1 VKPFENQ
8 DHYSEIRRLTLIG
21 SVLDLFLGSIKVL
34 VGYIS
39 NSQALIADGIH
50 SLSDLI
56 TDVLVLVAAKHS
68 AQEADEGHP
77 YGHDR
82 IQTLVSLALAGS
94 LSIIAIAI
102 AWDAV
107 TRILSPESLLQP
119 GFLPLAIAAISVVS
133 KEGYFQYIV
142 RHPSTAASRMLYAN
156 AWHSRSD
163 ALSSLAV
170 IVGVGG
176 VLAGFPWADA
186 LAATAVAGL
195 LLVVAYRIGREG
207 AEELIDSAASP
218 LLNANMRKTILT
230 IEGVRDTH
238 ELRTR
243 RMADKVLADVHIRV
257 DPLISVSEGHR
268 IGDEVMDTLKAQFV
282 EVGDVIV
289 HIDPEDDI
297 TDDDYSKLPL
307 RSVIEAEINTCLQNL
322 KQHLDNRFSLQP
334 KNIVVHYLDDGY
346 QVEIWMSMPDEATT
360 RDCSLVSSRI
370 RDELMR
376 IDNIGHVSVL
386 FSSNQ
391 SASN

>member
-1 VKPFENQ
+1 MKPFENPEY
-8 DHYSEIRRLTLIG
+8 YSEIRRLTLIG
-21 SVLDLFLGSIKVL
+21 GVLDLFLGFVKVL
-34 VGYIS
+34 VGYIG

-56 TDVLVLVAAKHS
+56 TDILVLVATKHS
-68 AQEADEGHP
+68 AQAADEGHP

-94 LSIIAIAI
+94 LGIIAIVI

-107 TRILSPESLLQP
+107 IRIVSPESLLLP
-119 GFLPLAIAAISVVS
+119 GFWPLAVAAISVVS
-133 KEGYFQYIV
+133 KEGYFQYVV
-142 RHPSTAASRMLYAN
+142 RHPSAATSRMLYAN

-176 VLAGFPWADA
+176 VLAGFAWADA
-186 LAATAVAGL
+186 FAAIVVAGL

-218 LLNANMRKTILT
+218 VLNANMRKTILS
-230 IEGVRDTH
+230 IEGVRDSH

-268 IGDEVMDTLKAQFV
+268 IGDEVMDTLKTRFP
-282 EVGDVIV
+282 EVGDVVV

-297 TDDDYSKLPL
+297 VGDVYSKLPM
-307 RSVIEAEINTCLQNL
+307 RSVIVAEINTSLHNL
-322 KQHLDNRFSLQP
+322 RNNFDTRFSLQP
-334 KNIVVHYLDDGY
+334 KNIVVHYLDDGC
-346 QVEIWMSMPDEATT
+346 QIEIWMTMPDEATT
-360 RDCSLVSSRI
+360 RDCSLASSTI
-370 RDELMR
+370 KDALMR
-376 IDNIGHVSVL
+376 IDNIVSASVL
-386 FSSNQ
+386 FSSN
-391 SASN
+391 

>member
-1 VKPFENQ
+1 MKPFENPNY
-8 DHYSEIRRLTLIG
+8 YSEIRRLTLIG
-21 SVLDLFLGSIKVL
+21 GVLDLFLGFVKVL
-34 VGYIS
+34 VGYIG

-56 TDVLVLVAAKHS
+56 TDILVLVATKQS
-68 AQEADEGHP
+68 AQAADEGHP

-94 LSIIAIAI
+94 LGIIAIVI

-107 TRILSPESLLQP
+107 IRIVSPESLLQP
-119 GFLPLAIAAISVVS
+119 GFWPLAVAAISVVS
-133 KEGYFQYIV
+133 KEGYFQYVV
-142 RHPSTAASRMLYAN
+142 RHPSTATSRMLYAN

-176 VLAGFPWADA
+176 VLAGFAWADA
-186 LAATAVAGL
+186 FAAIVVAGL

-218 LLNANMRKTILT
+218 VLNANMRKTILS
-230 IEGVRDTH
+230 IEGVRDSH

-268 IGDEVMDTLKAQFV
+268 IGDEVMDTLKTRFP
-282 EVGDVIV
+282 EVGDVVV

-297 TDDDYSKLPL
+297 VGDVYSKLPM
-307 RSVIEAEINTCLQNL
+307 RSVIVAEINTNLHKLQNNF
-322 KQHLDNRFSLQP
+322 DARFSLQP
-334 KNIVVHYLDDGY
+334 KNIVVHYLDDGC
-346 QVEIWMSMPDEATT
+346 QIEIWMTMPDEATT
-360 RDCSLVSSRI
+360 RDCSLASSTI
-370 RDELMR
+370 KDALMR
-376 IDNIGHVSVL
+376 IDNIVSASVL
-386 FSSNQ
+386 FSSN
-391 SASN
+391 

>member
-1 VKPFENQ
+1 MKPFKNP

-21 SVLDLFLGSIKVL
+21 GMLDLFLGFVKVL
-34 VGYIS
+34 VGYIG

-56 TDVLVLVAAKHS
+56 TDALVLVATKHS

-94 LSIIAIAI
+94 LGIIALVI

-119 GFLPLAIAAISVVS
+119 GFWPLAVAAISVVS

-142 RHPSTAASRMLYAN
+142 RHPTTATSRMLYAN

-176 VLAGFPWADA
+176 VLAGFAWADA
-186 LAATAVAGL
+186 FAAIVVAGL
-195 LLVVAYRIGREG
+195 LLFVAYQ
-207 AEELIDSAASP
+207 
-218 LLNANMRKTILT
+218 KTILS

-268 IGDEVMDTLKAQFV
+268 IGDEVMDTLKARFP

-297 TDDDYSKLPL
+297 AIDVFSKLPL
-307 RSVIEAEINTCLQNL
+307 RPVIEAEINTSLQNL
-322 KQHLDNRFSLQP
+322 QNKFDTRFTLQP
-334 KNIVVHYLDDGY
+334 TNIVVHYLDEGC
-346 QVEIWMSMPDEATT
+346 QVEIWMNMPEEATGS
-360 RDCSLVSSRI
+360 DCSLVSLKI
-370 RDELMR
+370 TEELVC
-376 IDNIGHVSVL
+376 IDDIVSASVL
-386 FSSNQ
+386 FSSN
-391 SASN
+391 

>member
-1 VKPFENQ
+1 MKPFENSEY
-8 DHYSEIRRLTLIG
+8 YSEIRRLTLIG
-21 SVLDLFLGSIKVL
+21 GVLDLFLGFVKVL
-34 VGYIS
+34 VGYIG

-56 TDVLVLVAAKHS
+56 TDILVLVATKHS
-68 AQEADEGHP
+68 AQAADEGHP

-94 LSIIAIAI
+94 LGIIAIVI

-107 TRILSPESLLQP
+107 IRIVSPESLLLP
-119 GFLPLAIAAISVVS
+119 GFWPLAVAAISVVS
-133 KEGYFQYIV
+133 KEGYFQYVV
-142 RHPSTAASRMLYAN
+142 RHPSAATSRMLYAN

-176 VLAGFPWADA
+176 VLAGFAWADA
-186 LAATAVAGL
+186 FAAIVVAGL

-218 LLNANMRKTILT
+218 VLNANMRKTILS
-230 IEGVRDTH
+230 IEGVRDSH

-243 RMADKVLADVHIRV
+243 RMADKVLADLHIRV

-268 IGDEVMDTLKAQFV
+268 IGDEVMDALKTRFP
-282 EVGDVIV
+282 EVGDVVV

-297 TDDDYSKLPL
+297 VGDVYSKLPM
-307 RSVIEAEINTCLQNL
+307 RSVIVAEINTNLHKLQNNF
-322 KQHLDNRFSLQP
+322 DARFSLQP
-334 KNIVVHYLDDGY
+334 KNIVVHYLDDGC
-346 QVEIWMSMPDEATT
+346 QIEIWMTMPDEATT
-360 RDCSLVSSRI
+360 RDCSLASSTI
-370 RDELMR
+370 KDALMR
-376 IDNIGHVSVL
+376 IDNIVSVSVL
-386 FSSNQ
+386 FSSN
-391 SASN
+391 

>member
-1 VKPFENQ
+1 MKPFENP
-8 DHYSEIRRLTLIG
+8 DYYSEIRRLTLIG
-21 SVLDLFLGSIKVL
+21 GVLDLFLGFVKVL
-34 VGYIS
+34 VGYIG

-56 TDVLVLVAAKHS
+56 TDILVLVATKHS
-68 AQEADEGHP
+68 AQAADEGHP

-94 LSIIAIAI
+94 LGIIAIVI

-107 TRILSPESLLQP
+107 IGIVSPESLLQP
-119 GFLPLAIAAISVVS
+119 GFWPLAVAAISVVS
-133 KEGYFQYIV
+133 KEGYFQYVV
-142 RHPSTAASRMLYAN
+142 RHPSAATSRMLYAN

-176 VLAGFPWADA
+176 VLAGFAWADA
-186 LAATAVAGL
+186 FAAIVVAGL

-218 LLNANMRKTILT
+218 ILNTNMRKTILS
-230 IEGVRDTH
+230 IEGVRDSH

-268 IGDEVMDTLKAQFV
+268 IGDEVMDALKTRFP
-282 EVGDVIV
+282 EVGDVVV

-297 TDDDYSKLPL
+297 VGDVYSKLPM
-307 RSVIEAEINTCLQNL
+307 RSVIVAEINTNLHKLQNNF
-322 KQHLDNRFSLQP
+322 DARFSLQP
-334 KNIVVHYLDDGY
+334 KNIVVHYLDDGC
-346 QVEIWMSMPDEATT
+346 QIEIWMTMPDEATT
-360 RDCSLVSSRI
+360 RDCSLASSTI
-370 RDELMR
+370 KDALMR
-376 IDNIGHVSVL
+376 IDNIVSASIL
-386 FSSNQ
+386 FSSN
-391 SASN
+391 

>member
-1 VKPFENQ
+1 MKPFENPEY
-8 DHYSEIRRLTLIG
+8 YSEIRRLTLIG
-21 SVLDLFLGSIKVL
+21 GVLDLFLGFVKVL
-34 VGYIS
+34 VGYIG

-56 TDVLVLVAAKHS
+56 TDILVLVATKHS
-68 AQEADEGHP
+68 AQAADEGHP

-94 LSIIAIAI
+94 LGIIAIVI

-107 TRILSPESLLQP
+107 IRIVSPESLLLP
-119 GFLPLAIAAISVVS
+119 GFWPLAVAAISVVS
-133 KEGYFQYIV
+133 KEGYFQYVV
-142 RHPSTAASRMLYAN
+142 RHPSAATSRMLYAN

-176 VLAGFPWADA
+176 VLAGFAWADA
-186 LAATAVAGL
+186 FAAIVVAGL

-218 LLNANMRKTILT
+218 VLNAKMRKTILS
-230 IEGVRDTH
+230 IEGVRDSH

-243 RMADKVLADVHIRV
+243 RMADKVLADLHIRV

-268 IGDEVMDTLKAQFV
+268 IGDEVMDALKTRFP
-282 EVGDVIV
+282 EVGDVVV

-297 TDDDYSKLPL
+297 VGDVYSKLPM
-307 RSVIEAEINTCLQNL
+307 RSVIVAEINTNLHKLQNNF
-322 KQHLDNRFSLQP
+322 DARFSLQP
-334 KNIVVHYLDDGY
+334 KNIVVHYLDDGC
-346 QVEIWMSMPDEATT
+346 QIEIWMTMPDEATT
-360 RDCSLVSSRI
+360 RDCSLASSTI
-370 RDELMR
+370 KDALMR
-376 IDNIGHVSVL
+376 IDNIVSASVL
-386 FSSNQ
+386 FSSN
-391 SASN
+391 

>member
-1 VKPFENQ
+1 MKPFENPEY
-8 DHYSEIRRLTLIG
+8 YSEIRRLTLIG
-21 SVLDLFLGSIKVL
+21 GVLDLFLGFVKVL
-34 VGYIS
+34 VGYIG

-56 TDVLVLVAAKHS
+56 TDILVLVATKHS
-68 AQEADEGHP
+68 AQAADEGHP

-94 LSIIAIAI
+94 LGIIAIVI

-107 TRILSPESLLQP
+107 IRIASPESLLLP
-119 GFLPLAIAAISVVS
+119 GFWPLAVAAISVVS
-133 KEGYFQYIV
+133 KEGYFQYVV
-142 RHPSTAASRMLYAN
+142 RHPSTATSRMLYAN

-176 VLAGFPWADA
+176 VLAGFAWADA
-186 LAATAVAGL
+186 FAAIVVAGL

-218 LLNANMRKTILT
+218 VLNANMRKTILS
-230 IEGVRDTH
+230 IEGVRDSH

-268 IGDEVMDTLKAQFV
+268 IGDEVMDALKTRFP
-282 EVGDVIV
+282 EVGDVVV

-297 TDDDYSKLPL
+297 VGDVYSKLPM
-307 RSVIEAEINTCLQNL
+307 RSVIVAEINTNLHKLQNNF
-322 KQHLDNRFSLQP
+322 DARFSLQP
-334 KNIVVHYLDDGY
+334 KNIVVHYLDDGC
-346 QVEIWMSMPDEATT
+346 QIEIWMTMPDEATT
-360 RDCSLVSSRI
+360 RDCSLASSTI
-370 RDELMR
+370 KDALMR
-376 IDNIGHVSVL
+376 IDNIVSASVL
-386 FSSNQ
+386 FSSN
-391 SASN
+391 

>member
-1 VKPFENQ
+1 MKPFENPEY
-8 DHYSEIRRLTLIG
+8 YSEIRRLTLIG
-21 SVLDLFLGSIKVL
+21 GVLDLFLGFVKVL
-34 VGYIS
+34 VGYIG

-56 TDVLVLVAAKHS
+56 TDILVLVATKQS
-68 AQEADEGHP
+68 AQAADEGHP

-94 LSIIAIAI
+94 LGIIAIVI

-107 TRILSPESLLQP
+107 IRIVSPESLLQP
-119 GFLPLAIAAISVVS
+119 GFWPLAVAAISVVS
-133 KEGYFQYIV
+133 KEGYFQYVV
-142 RHPSTAASRMLYAN
+142 RHPSAATSRMLYAN

-176 VLAGFPWADA
+176 VLAGFAWADA
-186 LAATAVAGL
+186 FAAIVVAGL

-218 LLNANMRKTILT
+218 VLNANMRKTILS
-230 IEGVRDTH
+230 IEGVRDSH

-268 IGDEVMDTLKAQFV
+268 IGDEVMDALKTRFP
-282 EVGDVIV
+282 EVGDVVV

-297 TDDDYSKLPL
+297 VGDVYSKLPM
-307 RSVIEAEINTCLQNL
+307 RSVIVAEINTNLHKLQNNF
-322 KQHLDNRFSLQP
+322 DARFSLQP
-334 KNIVVHYLDDGY
+334 KNIVVHYLDDGC
-346 QVEIWMSMPDEATT
+346 QIEIWMTMPDEATT
-360 RDCSLVSSRI
+360 RDCSLASSTI
-370 RDELMR
+370 KDALMR
-376 IDNIGHVSVL
+376 IDNIVSASVL
-386 FSSNQ
+386 FSSN
-391 SASN
+391 

>member
-1 VKPFENQ
+1 MKPFENP
-8 DHYSEIRRLTLIG
+8 DYYSEIRRLTLIG
-21 SVLDLFLGSIKVL
+21 GVLDLFLGFIKVL
-34 VGYIS
+34 VGYIG

-56 TDVLVLVAAKHS
+56 TDILVLVATKQS
-68 AQEADEGHP
+68 AQAADEGHP

-94 LSIIAIAI
+94 LGIIAIVI

-107 TRILSPESLLQP
+107 IRIVSPESLLQP
-119 GFLPLAIAAISVVS
+119 GFWPLAVAAISVVS
-133 KEGYFQYIV
+133 KEGYFQYVV
-142 RHPSTAASRMLYAN
+142 RHPSTATSRMLYAN

-176 VLAGFPWADA
+176 VLAGFAWADA
-186 LAATAVAGL
+186 FAAIVVAGL

-218 LLNANMRKTILT
+218 VLNANMRKTILS
-230 IEGVRDTH
+230 IEGVRDSH

-268 IGDEVMDTLKAQFV
+268 IGDEVMDTLKTRFP
-282 EVGDVIV
+282 EVGDVVV

-297 TDDDYSKLPL
+297 VGDVYSKLPM
-307 RSVIEAEINTCLQNL
+307 RSVIVAEINTSLHNL
-322 KQHLDNRFSLQP
+322 RNNFDTRFSLQP
-334 KNIVVHYLDDGY
+334 RNIVVHYLDDGC
-346 QVEIWMSMPDEATT
+346 QIEIWMSMPDEATT
-360 RDCSLVSSRI
+360 RDCSLASSTI
-370 RDELMR
+370 KDALMR
-376 IDNIGHVSVL
+376 IDNIVSASVL
-386 FSSNQ
+386 FSSN
-391 SASN
+391 